1 MRGWCDAIGQLA
13 ARLLPARSAN
23 LTRRNNSMWQRLFLN
38 RILRM
43 PARSFLP
50 CAAAVALALL
60 VQGCARDSD
69 HGDPRAQK
77 STPLRRS
84 VGGEPVSLDP
94 QRVGDTFSF
103 EVLRDLFEGLTAEST
118 TGEIVPGMAD
128 GWSVTDA
135 GKRYRFRL
143 RRDGKWSNG
152 EGISADDFVRGLRR
166 AVEPAVRGP
175 HAELLLPVRGAPE
188 ISAGGAEPSS
198 LGVTAPDPGTVGI
211 VVSAPAPY
219 FPAILSN
226 AVAYPAYRQTTPPG
240 VPGTALISNGAY
252 RLVRWT
258 PGSAIEL
265 ERNPYYWDAGSVLI
279 PRVDY
284 VALSDS
290 NVELLRYRAGQLDMT
305 SFVPSQQLESLRR
318 QLPAEVQIRAQLAV
332 VYYVFNLD
340 HGPLRAAPRLREAL
354 SLAIDREKLSD
365 AVLKGGQVAAYGF
378 VPPGIQGY
386 EGPSYAWREDGV
398 EARLARA
405 LALYRAAGYS
415 AARPLQLRILCPEDD
430 TLRKVALAVSS
441 MWHEAL
447 GIEVTPTFLEYRAFL
462 AARNQRGE
470 WDVVSDGWNADYPD
484 PGNFLGIFASRG
496 AQNDA
501 GFADPEF
508 DRVMA
513 AAGAEADGARRLA
526 LLATAERRLLEAYPV
541 APLYFAVSRRLV
553 KPRVEG
559 AVLSPM
565 NHNYSKYLS
574 LR

>member
-1 MRGWCDAIGQLA
+1 MRARPFLGWT
-13 ARLLPARSAN
+13 S
-23 LTRRNNSMWQRLFLN
+23 
-38 RILRM
+38 
-43 PARSFLP
+43 
-50 CAAAVALALL
+50 AVALALL
-60 VQGCARDSD
+60 VQACSGDSD
-69 HGDPRAQK
+69 RGSARSAMSIGIH
-77 STPLRRS
+77 RS

-103 EVLRDLFEGLTAEST
+103 EVLRDLFEGLTAESAS
-118 TGEIVPGMAD
+118 GEVVPGMAD
-128 GWSVTDA
+128 RWSVTNA
-135 GKRYRFRL
+135 GKTYQFRL

-152 EGISADDFVRGLRR
+152 EPISADDFVRGLRR
-166 AVEPAVRGP
+166 AVDPAVHGP
-175 HAELLLPVRGAPE
+175 NAELLTAIRGAPD
-188 ISAGGAEPSS
+188 IIAGRAQPTS
-198 LGVTAPDPGTVGI
+198 LGVAAPDPWTVEI
-211 VVSAPAPY
+211 ELSAPAPY

-226 AVAYPAYRQTTPPG
+226 AVAYPAYRQATEPG
-240 VPGTALISNGAY
+240 AQALVSNGAY

-258 PGSAIEL
+258 PGNAIEL
-265 ERNPYYWDAGSVLI
+265 ERNPYYWDAASVLI

-284 VALSDS
+284 VAISDS

-305 SFVPSQQLESLRR
+305 SFLPSQQLESLRQ
-318 QLPAEVQIRAQLAV
+318 QLPAEVQVRAQLAV

-340 HGPLRAAPRLREAL
+340 RGPLRESARLREAL
-354 SLAIDREKLSD
+354 SLAIDREKLSA

-386 EGPSYAWREDGV
+386 EGPAYGWRADGID
-398 EARLARA
+398 ARLARA
-405 LALYRAAGYS
+405 VALYRASGYS
-415 AARPLQLRILCPEDD
+415 AARPLRLRILCPEDD
-430 TLRKVALAVSS
+430 TLRRVALAVSA

-447 GIEVTPTFLEYRAFL
+447 GVEVTPTFMEYRAFL
-462 AARNQRGE
+462 AARSQRGE

-496 AQNDA
+496 AQNTA

-508 DRVMA
+508 DRLMSAV
-513 AAGAEADGARRLA
+513 GAEADGARRLA
-526 LLATAERRLLEAYPV
+526 LLATAESRLLEAYPI

-553 KPRVEG
+553 KPRIEG